1 MSEIVQ
7 IDDRAEVV
15 SQFELFR
22 RGIVGREH
30 DVMTRKTACIGHQK
44 LCL

>member
-1 MSEIVQ
+1 MCEIIQV
-7 IDDRAEVV
+7 DDRTEVV

-30 DVMTRKTACIGHQK
+30 DVMAGKTACIGHQK